1 MMTAAGVEAAGS
13 PSTGGVTSEALR
25 LKHCVQRQ
33 RPGMA
38 DVAGARDL
46 PDQPCVRTGLK
57 TAANFRVDGQACI
70 IPPQAII
77 LVYNY

>member
-25 LKHCVQRQ
+25 LKHYVQRQ
-33 RPGMA
+33 RPGM

-46 PDQPCVRTGLK
+46 PDQPCVRTRSENRGQHPSRLHHS
-57 TAANFRVDGQACI
+57 AAGYNTRV
-70 IPPQAII
+70 
-77 LVYNY
+77 